1 MLSRKTW
8 VSGLAL
14 IAGGVWIYV
23 AAKMGSD
30 VYRLSGLS
38 ACGPD
43 ENVAGCTRAWLA
55 AGALVIV
62 AVAMLDFVRR
72 QTKIATRQVG
82 ISDRLKEISETQ
94 QKISLL
100 KDMTERVAEI
110 DNMTDCIG
118 REFMKLQ
125 FAADLSLARNI
136 VVTLQNLIESP
147 CFVSF
152 TSADLRFELRRLLE
166 QIKERHAAGSLDLKR
181 LPIEALL
188 DRLFERSLEAQDGW
202 ETAYEGLIGGPIAGQ
217 ARERLEQWRTDK
229 ASVKPRFR
237 K

>member
-23 AAKMGSD
+23 AARMGTGA
-30 VYRLSGLS
+30 YRFSGL
-38 ACGPD
+38 AVCGPD
-43 ENVAGCTRAWLA
+43 ESMGGCARAWLA

-62 AVAMLDFVRR
+62 ALAMLDFVRR
-72 QTKIATRQVG
+72 QTKIATRQIS
-82 ISDRLKEISETQ
+82 ISDRLRELSETQ
-94 QKISLL
+94 QKVSLL

-125 FAADLSLARNI
+125 FAADLSIARNI

-166 QIKERHAAGSLDLKR
+166 QIKERHAAGNLDLKR

-229 ASVKPRFR
+229 ASVKPRF
-237 K
+237 KK